1 MRKCFTIIAQRPKE
15 DILSFEEHLVKTK
28 EFSGCEIFYPYN
40 VSPEQRKMYSEVI
53 TNFTKYDNFEI
64 VLHMPYASDSNIA
77 INSKEIMKRQFD
89 AIDFANNYGVKKLT
103 LHPGFV
109 TDGLTKDE
117 ALKISIENTKVL
129 CDHAKK
135 YGMVIMIENLVGSHE
150 LCLNEDELL
159 EYFKL
164 VDKDNCKFILD
175 CGHYNV
181 ANHHKDLKDVVYK
194 LKDYLVHLHLSNNYG
209 LRDEHAPLD
218 QGNIDFKVY
227 FKYLCDIN
235 YKGLYC
241 SEVLYKDYLDLL
253 NTSKLIDKYNEEGN
267 ENE

>member
-1 MRKCFTIIAQRPKE
+1 M
-15 DILSFEEHLVKTK
+15 
-28 EFSGCEIFYPYN
+28 
-40 VSPEQRKMYSEVI
+40 
-53 TNFTKYDNFEI
+53 DNI
-64 VLHMPYASDSNIA
+64 
-77 INSKEIMKRQFD
+77 
-89 AIDFANNYGVKKLT
+89 
-103 LHPGFV
+103 
-109 TDGLTKDE
+109 
-117 ALKISIENTKVL
+117 
-129 CDHAKK
+129 
-135 YGMVIMIENLVGSHE
+135 
-150 LCLNEDELL
+150 
-159 EYFKL
+159 
-164 VDKDNCKFILD
+164 KFILD
-175 CGHYNV
+175 TGHAYV
-181 ANHHKDLKDVVYK
+181 SGYPLTEYVYK